1 MGTGEL
7 WNERIMLY
15 YVENSPGAWSVPSN
29 IHSVVVDAAPGQP
42 FEARFGD
49 ANNDG
54 VLEIYASGYDTRKG
68 NETGNFWMYQ
78 QQDDSTWKRTALASG
93 FIANPYLFGGS
104 MAPGKRQPF
113 WPSEEYKNPPTAFGP
128 QPKPWIAISG
138 DDEGVHYI
146 MFPKSEDTKATTA
159 GTMAVVDLDGDGFT
173 EIVSAGYT
181 AGE

>member
-1 MGTGEL
+1 MHPDCVEYSVIVTGEL

-15 YVENSPGAWSVPSN
+15 YVENSPGAWAVPSN

-54 VLEIYASGYDTRKG
+54 KLEIYASAYDTRKG

-104 MAPGKRQPF
+104 MAPGKSLLF
-113 WPSEEYKNPPTAFGP
+113 WPSEEYKNTPTTFGP

-138 DDEGVHYI
+138 DDDGVHYI
-146 MFPKSEDTKATTA
+146 MFPKSEDPENWEYDIQVRESPGLKT
-159 GTMAVVDLDGDGFT
+159 
-173 EIVSAGYT
+173 
-181 AGE
+181 